1 MLDLEEVIVNGRKTH
16 EIIGLCQTYSIDEID
31 RLSLDKIDETE
42 IFDYVEKEKDIDEMI
57 KDNSTSRRLVKVY
70 QPQIDKPEKCIS
82 LIQILINRNIN
93 YLICY
98 LRSSDINKYTSDLT
112 FLAKMAKKIKNC
124 KLIVFRGS
132 THEYVED

>member
-16 EIIGLCQTYSIDEID
+16 EIIGMCQTYSIDEVNK
-31 RLSLDKIDETE
+31 LSLGRIDESE
-42 IFDYVEKEKDIDEMI
+42 VFDYTEKEKDIEEML
-57 KDNSTSRRLVKVY
+57 KDNSTSRRLVRVY
-70 QPQIDKPEKCIS
+70 QPQLDKSEKCIS
-82 LIQILINRNIN
+82 LVQILINRDIN

-98 LRSSDINKYTSDLT
+98 LRSSEIHKYSSDLT
-112 FLAKMAKKIKNC
+112 FLARMAKKIKNC